1 MHTCT
6 WAPTVFHGPAMIGAN
21 SPADAPTGSALTG
34 LVRGYVERL
43 ERLGISHLLIA
54 QRWWGSGQEMEG
66 SSLDCFAM
74 TAWIAA
80 VSTRL
85 NLVTAVHPGFTQ
97 PAVVAKWG
105 ATLDQLTQ
113 GRWAI
118 NLTSG
123 WNLREFSMYGV
134 PPLSHDERYDRTAEF
149 AQILRQAWQHEE
161 VTFSGR
167 YFQVAGLRL
176 EPRPTGPLTVFQGG
190 QSDAALALAAR
201 HSDWM
206 FLNGG
211 APERIADII
220 SRARAAAATEGRTLR
235 FALYAAPLCR
245 TTDAE
250 AWDEIDT
257 RLARIDPV
265 LAARRQESVGGA
277 QGMWSGS
284 DPLSPLDTNEGYASR
299 LIGSPDTVFAR
310 IQAFRDMGVDMLHLD
325 LRDPLFVDA
334 VLPAVI
340 QL

>member
-6 WAPTVFHGPAMIGAN
+6 WAPTVFRGPAVVGATGT
-21 SPADAPTGSALTG
+21 ADAPTGPALTG

-43 ERLGISHLLIA
+43 EGLGISHLLIA

-134 PPLSHDERYDRTAEF
+134 QPLSHDERYDRTAEF

-167 YFQVAGLRL
+167 YFQVTGLRL

-211 APERIADII
+211 APEKIAGII

-250 AWDEIDT
+250 AWDEIDQ
-257 RLARIDPV
+257 RLARVDPV
-265 LAARRQESVGGA
+265 LAARRRESVGGA

-299 LIGSPDTVFAR
+299 LIGSPATVFER
-310 IQAFRDMGVDMLHLD
+310 IRAFRAMGVDMLHLD
-325 LRDPLFVDA
+325 LRDPLFVEA